1 MADSKIVV
9 VGIDGATFDIIKP
22 LVGEGRLPNL
32 KKLME
37 EGVHGVLNS
46 TVPPVSPVAWTSFM
60 TGTVPDKHG
69 IFDFSGKAP
78 GTYRFKIN
86 TAGDRRTAPVWSYLS
101 DAHKRVFVAGVTM
114 TFPPDAV
121 NGYMVSGLGAPPNAD
136 ARAIAYPP
144 EFGAEIESR
153 FGRYL
158 MVPEADLRIL
168 HRSDREKRK
177 YLEGIFAQVDYRVNL
192 FKHMW
197 AREEFDFSMLFF
209 LDTDGIS
216 HYFWKYMDSQHLQH
230 QPGDFADAIVR
241 VYEKIDGALGELMA
255 VIKGKAGLVLVSD
268 HGFGPMNR
276 VLFLNNWLA
285 ARGYLTFG
293 SASPIATLVAKAASV
308 VKGTRRSVKR
318 EIVWEKTRAYF
329 SGTVGNIF
337 VNLKGREPAG
347 TVEHSDYAALCGAI
361 AKDLNS
367 YRDPGTG
374 EAIVDQVTVKGAPED
389 GRLPN
394 SPDIV
399 VTFRKGYGVV
409 GDEIALHDI
418 SDTGEIVADARNWS
432 GNHEKEGIFIAWG
445 GPFRKGYSFPE
456 AEIVDVAPTILYA
469 LQVPVPKS
477 MDGRTLQH
485 VFTEDFAGSHEIR
498 VSGDRAVAGAGA
510 KSLDDAERQAI
521 EEQLR
526 NLGYLE

>member
-1 MADSKIVV
+1 MTDHKIVV
-9 VGIDGATFDIIKP
+9 LGIDGATFDIIKP
-22 LVGEGRLPNL
+22 LAKDGRLPNL

-60 TGTVPDKHG
+60 TGTAPEKHG
-69 IFDFSGKAP
+69 IFDFSGKVP
-78 GTYRFKIN
+78 GAYRFKIN
-86 TAGDRRTAPVWSYLS
+86 TAGDRRTPPLWKYLS
-101 DAHKRVFVAGVTM
+101 DAQKRVFIAGVTM

-121 NGYMVSGLGAPPNAD
+121 NGYMMSGLGAPPNAD
-136 ARAIAYPP
+136 ARALAYPP

-177 YLEGIFAQVDYRVNL
+177 YLDGIFAQVDYRVNL
-192 FKHMW
+192 FKYMW
-197 AREEFDFSMLFF
+197 AKEEFDFSMLFF

-216 HYFWKYMDSQHLQH
+216 HYFWRYMDNLHRQH
-230 QPGDFADAIVR
+230 QRGDFADAIVR
-241 VYEKIDGALGELMA
+241 VYEKIDSAVGELMS
-255 VIKGKAGLVLVSD
+255 VIRGRAGLVLVSD

-285 ARGYLTFG
+285 SRGYLSFKRP
-293 SASPIATLVAKAASV
+293 SPIALAAAKVASL
-308 VKGTRRSVKR
+308 VKGIRRSVRR
-318 EIVWEKTRAYF
+318 EIIWERSRAYF

-337 VNLKGREPAG
+337 INLKGREMAG
-347 TVEHSDYAALCGAI
+347 TVERSEYASLCSAI
-361 AKDLNS
+361 VKDLIA
-367 YRDPGTG
+367 YRDPENG
-374 EAIVDQVTVKGAPED
+374 ESIVDQAFLKDSPEND
-389 GRLPN
+389 RERTA
-394 SPDIV
+394 PDIV
-399 VTFRKGYGVV
+399 VTFKKGYGVV

-418 SDTGEIVADARNWS
+418 TDTGEIVADARNWS
-432 GNHEKEGIFIAWG
+432 GNHEKEGIFMAWG
-445 GPFRKGYSFPE
+445 GPFRKGYSFHE
-456 AEIVDVAPTILYA
+456 AEIIDVAPTILYA
-469 LQVPVPKS
+469 LQVPIPRN

-498 VSGDRAVAGAGA
+498 FSGGQDEAGTAA
-510 KSLDDAERQAI
+510 KPLDDAERQAI

-526 NLGYLE
+526 NLGYME